1 MPKNYNNPDKKVS
14 ELKEIWSGE
23 ELNKVRELPS
33 RNNVNDVEICKGCTF
48 KKSYEWEKIKYL
60 FKF

>member
-23 ELNKVRELPS
+23 ELNKVRELHS
-33 RNNVNDVEICKGCTF
+33 MNKVNDVEICKGCTF
-48 KKSYEWEKIKYL
+48 KNSYEWEKI
-60 FKF
+60 